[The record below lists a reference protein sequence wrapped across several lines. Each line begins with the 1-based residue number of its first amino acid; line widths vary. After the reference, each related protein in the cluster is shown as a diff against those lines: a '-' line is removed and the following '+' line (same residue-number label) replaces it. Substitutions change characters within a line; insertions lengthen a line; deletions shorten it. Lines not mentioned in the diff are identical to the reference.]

1 MANEPAVNQ
10 KMNTARLRL
19 KMRSFEADAEVHIT
33 SGGLIAVGV
42 LVSAILLSLAPIIH
56 EATRKL
62 PSR

>member
-10 KMNTARLRL
+10 QMNTARLRL
-19 KMRSFEADAEVHIT
+19 KMRSFEADAEVQIT

-42 LVSAILLSLAPIIH
+42 LVSAILLSVAPIIH

-62 PSR
+62 PRR